1 MPNNPQQFNQL
12 VSFIWNI
19 ANDVLVQVFN
29 KGDYK
34 KVILPMMVL
43 RRLDILLEP
52 TKEAVL
58 KQKEQL
64 DKMGI
69 TNQSPVLMTV
79 TKYPFYNTSK
89 FTMKTLTSETNP
101 MRLKMNFLEYLDG
114 YSKDVQDII
123 EKFKL
128 KQQVDNLSENN
139 RLGSILDKFTDTSI
153 NLGVNPIFD
162 IDGKLIKPGVDN
174 HMMGT
179 VFEELLRRFNEE
191 NSVTEAGEHFTP
203 RDYVHLLSDLAV
215 IPIADKIESTTYSI
229 YDGACGTGG
238 ILTIAKEQIQTIA
251 EKKKK
256 NVQIHTFGQE
266 FQPDTYATC
275 KADIMISGQLKQF
288 SYTLNN
294 QQRDYIAFG
303 STISQ
308 DGHRGET
315 YDFCISN
322 PPFGTPWKEDLK
334 NWGLGE
340 KEKDKI
346 TDARFKIQ
354 VNEGTEPISFI
365 PGIGDPQM
373 LFLANNVSRMKN
385 NTPLGTRIV
394 EVHNGSSLFTGNA
407 GGGESNLRQYII
419 ENDLLEA
426 IIAMPENDF
435 YNTPIGTYI
444 WIVTNRKEE
453 HRRGKVQLIDAT
465 AIKTPLRK
473 NLGKKNCETNK
484 TDRKKILSLLTHFEE
499 NEQSRIFPNSEFGFW
514 EITVDRPLRQQV
526 RIDKETLSFLVKRC
540 LRMDMNFSQEVVNIL
555 AGYGIDAV
563 NKDNTPVLEEG
574 ESIFNDRLNDERKV
588 KLPKTVGQLTAD
600 AMMSEVMIILCEFAQ
615 QQAVYLNFQA
625 FGEKFDAHKLAKQH
639 KLKFD
644 KLSDFLYSLIEV
656 NENADPVTKNGK
668 LIPNPAL
675 RDTEQVPFNYEGGI
689 NAFMQNEVL
698 PYVSDAYVDETKT
711 KVGYKLSF
719 TKYFYKPTELNII
732 NEIKSKLSDSQNKAN
747 ELRQF
752 IMSEQSLIDS
762 VITQGLNPSVLMKD
776 SGIDWINKIPKHW
789 DIRKFKFIFK
799 ERSQKGFPDEP
810 ILSATQS
817 YGVIPQELYE
827 NRVVV
832 VNKGLEGLK
841 LVEVGDFVIS
851 LRSFQGGI
859 EYAYYRGIISA
870 AYTILIPS
878 KSLNSNYIKYLFKSY
893 PFIELLKTC
902 VTGIREG
909 QNINYDILRNKYLML
924 PPVEEQQRI
933 VEYIESR
940 VAKIEDYVT
949 VLKSEIEQMQE
960 YKQRLISDAVTG
972 KIGMQNT

>member
-1 MPNNPQQFNQL
+1 MLNNQQQFNQL

-52 TKEAVL
+52 TKETLL

-69 TNQSPVLMTV
+69 TNQSPVLMTI

-128 KQQVDNLSENN
+128 KQQVDNLAENN
-139 RLGSILDKFTDTSI
+139 RLGSILDKFTDSSV
-153 NLGVNPIFD
+153 NLGINPIMD
-162 IDGKLIKPGVDN
+162 TEGNEVLPGVDN

-266 FQPDTYATC
+266 VQPDTYATC
-275 KADIMISGQLKQF
+275 KADIMISGELRQF

-303 STISQ
+303 STISH

-354 VNEGTEPISFI
+354 VGEGLEPISFI

-426 IIAMPENDF
+426 IVAMPEKDF
-435 YNTPIGTYI
+435 YNTGIGTFI

-453 HRRGKVQLIDAT
+453 RRRGKVQLIDAT

-473 NLGKKNCETNK
+473 NLGEKNCK
-484 TDRKKILSLLTHFEE
+484 TGKADRKKILDLLMNFEE
-499 NEQSRIFPNSEFGFW
+499 NEQSRIFPNAEFGFW
-514 EITVDRPLRQQV
+514 EIIVLRPLRLRV
-526 RIDKETLSFLVKRC
+526 VPNADYSELKKEEVEKCREALSKVPT
-540 LRMDMNFSQEVVNIL
+540 
-555 AGYGIDAV
+555 
-563 NKDNTPVLEEG
+563 NTPLDDWNKFDEALKLTKTLKNKLRALITVKDETAVAVEG
-574 ESIFNDRLNDERKV
+574 EADKD
-588 KLPKTVGQLTAD
+588 LT
-600 AMMSEVMIILCEFAQ
+600 
-615 QQAVYLNFQA
+615 
-625 FGEKFDAHKLAKQH
+625 
-639 KLKFD
+639 
-644 KLSDFLYSLIEV
+644 
-656 NENADPVTKNGK
+656 
-668 LIPNPAL
+668 
-675 RDTEQVPFNYEGGI
+675 DTEQVPFRYEGGI
-689 NAFMQNEVL
+689 DGFMQNEVL
-698 PYVSDAYVDETKT
+698 PYVPDAYVDETKT
-711 KVGYKLSF
+711 KVGYELSF
-719 TKYFYKPTELNII
+719 TKYFYKPTELRPLDD
-732 NEIKSKLSDSQNKAN
+732 IKA
-747 ELRQF
+747 E
-752 IMSEQSLIDS
+752 
-762 VITQGLNPSVLMKD
+762 
-776 SGIDWINKIPKHW
+776 
-789 DIRKFKFIFK
+789 
-799 ERSQKGFPDEP
+799 
-810 ILSATQS
+810 
-817 YGVIPQELYE
+817 
-827 NRVVV
+827 
-832 VNKGLEGLK
+832 
-841 LVEVGDFVIS
+841 
-851 LRSFQGGI
+851 
-859 EYAYYRGIISA
+859 
-870 AYTILIPS
+870 
-878 KSLNSNYIKYLFKSY
+878 
-893 PFIELLKTC
+893 
-902 VTGIREG
+902 
-909 QNINYDILRNKYLML
+909 
-924 PPVEEQQRI
+924 
-933 VEYIESR
+933 
-940 VAKIEDYVT
+940 
-949 VLKSEIEQMQE
+949 
-960 YKQRLISDAVTG
+960 LISIHNSTEQLR
-972 KIGMQNT
+972 KLIME